1 MCESMTY
8 QISGDEEDLIV
19 KSIRMRAYEGKHK
32 KKSWLIQVPAAAV
45 IPEWLALFG
54 MIGRK
59 GYVGGVTKDLL
70 DSLKLANLLKKK
82 P

>member
-1 MCESMTY
+1 MTY
-8 QISGDEEDLIV
+8 QISGDEEDSIV
-19 KSIRMRAYEGKHK
+19 KSIRTWAYEGKHK

-59 GYVGGVTKDLL
+59 GYVDGVNKKFNQFIKDG
-70 DSLKLANLLKKK
+70 KF
-82 P
+82 

>member
-8 QISGDEEDLIV
+8 WLSGDEEGITV
-19 KSIRMRAYEGKHK
+19 KSIRAWAYEGKCK

-54 MIGRK
+54 VIGRK
-59 GYVGGVTKDLL
+59 GYVGGT
-70 DSLKLANLLKKK
+70 KK
-82 P
+82 PTRFIRDVMFFY

>member
-1 MCESMTY
+1 MW
-8 QISGDEEDLIV
+8 
-19 KSIRMRAYEGKHK
+19 AYEGKHK

-59 GYVGGVTKDLL
+59 GYVGGISEGSIYLYNNGEVL
-70 DSLKLANLLKKK
+70 
-82 P
+82 